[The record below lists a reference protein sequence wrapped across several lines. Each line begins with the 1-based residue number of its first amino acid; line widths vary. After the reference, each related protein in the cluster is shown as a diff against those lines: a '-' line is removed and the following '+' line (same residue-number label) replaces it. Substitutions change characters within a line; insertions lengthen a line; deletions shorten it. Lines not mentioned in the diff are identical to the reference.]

1 VSTGRRSLS
10 TLVKNRTL
18 TGEDD
23 ELEEAANQAAAED
36 KTI

>member
-1 VSTGRRSLS
+1 
-10 TLVKNRTL
+10 L

-36 KTI
+36 KTIMSIASTYNIR